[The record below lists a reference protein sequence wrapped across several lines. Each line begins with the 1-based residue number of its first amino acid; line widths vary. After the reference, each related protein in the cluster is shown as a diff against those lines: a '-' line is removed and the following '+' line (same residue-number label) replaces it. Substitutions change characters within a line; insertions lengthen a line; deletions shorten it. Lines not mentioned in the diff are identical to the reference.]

1 MASPY
6 FLGCDLSLA
15 TYTWSAGA
23 NASYPV
29 TNLATYFASDVS
41 KSNATTSDQYITI
54 DLGSATA
61 CNTIVVD
68 GHNFAT
74 VNPDTNITLQYN
86 TNDDTNWAD
95 AVSAVTLMANGA
107 YSNDAF
113 VKTFTVQTKRY
124 WRILFTSTCAVAPQ
138 IGNLFLGTRL
148 QFESTYEWDF
158 ARNNLA
164 FETVETTSISGALRM
179 SQSFTGRKRFEL
191 TFRLQSDTFKSSLDT
206 FSGTVRGKLRPFYFI
221 DTDATLYYVHLD
233 TDYLAPKGY
242 RYNQNNLSVSL
253 KKQLTQ

>member
-23 NASYPV
+23 HASYPV

-41 KSNATTSDQYITI
+41 KSNATTADQYITI
-54 DLGSATA
+54 DFGSATA
-61 CNTIVVD
+61 CNTIAL
-68 GHNFAT
+68 GNTNFST
-74 VNPDTNITLQYN
+74 VAPDTKIALQYN
-86 TNDDTNWAD
+86 TNDDTTWAD
-95 AVSAVTLMANGA
+95 AVEAVEIAI
-107 YSNDAF
+107 SNSDQ
-113 VKTFTVQTKRY
+113 VLTFSSQTKRY
-124 WRILFTSTCAVAPQ
+124 WRIIFTSTVPLAVAPQ

-179 SQSFTGRKRFEL
+179 SQTFTGRKRFDL
-191 TFRLQSDTFKSSLDT
+191 VFRLQSDTFKSSFDT
-206 FSGTVRGKLRPFYFI
+206 FNGTVRGKLRPFYFV
-221 DTDATLYYVHLD
+221 DTNSSIYYVHLD
-233 TDYLAPKGY
+233 TDTPTPKGY
-242 RYNQNNLSVSL
+242 RYNQNNFNISL
-253 KKQLTQ
+253 KTQLTA